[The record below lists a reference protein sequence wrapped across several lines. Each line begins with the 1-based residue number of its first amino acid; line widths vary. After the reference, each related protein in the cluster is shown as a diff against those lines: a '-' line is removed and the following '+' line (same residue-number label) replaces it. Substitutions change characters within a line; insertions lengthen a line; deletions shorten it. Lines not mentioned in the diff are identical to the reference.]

1 MQGAPQHIA
10 AVFTVT
16 VAVKLALTIME
27 AIEKRNILLE
37 PYQDVH
43 PEVTSGIYSRALF
56 WWLNALLTIGF
67 RRIIHTDDL
76 FPVEEEMK
84 STVLCRRAEEKWTQ
98 TNKSRSHALFWL
110 TLNVTRRQLVLCV
123 FPRICLIAF
132 RYTQP
137 FLLSRT
143 AHFVTSQ
150 TDAKSIGWGLTGA
163 FGIVFLGTAIT
174 NGVYTHMT
182 FRFTTVVRGTL
193 VSMICAKTLD
203 LSITSLDESAAMT
216 LMSNDTGELFLLS
229 VVGYLKHNSFFPRA
243 LSLETICGGFQNLHE
258 IWAVPLELGIA
269 MWLLY
274 RELGLSFLGPA
285 VVAIVSTLCIIQIS
299 SYIGKA
305 QKRWNEGIQTRI
317 DVTATMLGS
326 MKVSSALWV
335 WLWVGRITETSLGC
349 EDARFYTDCF

>member
-1 MQGAPQHIA
+1 
-10 AVFTVT
+10 
-16 VAVKLALTIME
+16 
-27 AIEKRNILLE
+27 
-37 PYQDVH
+37 
-43 PEVTSGIYSRALF
+43 
-56 WWLNALLTIGF
+56 
-67 RRIIHTDDL
+67 
-76 FPVEEEMK
+76 
-84 STVLCRRAEEKWTQ
+84 
-98 TNKSRSHALFWL
+98 
-110 TLNVTRRQLVLCV
+110 
-123 FPRICLIAF
+123 
-132 RYTQP
+132 
-137 FLLSRT
+137 
-143 AHFVTSQ
+143 
-150 TDAKSIGWGLTGA
+150 
-163 FGIVFLGTAIT
+163 
-174 NGVYTHMT
+174 MT